1 MAEPTRTVDGE
12 SPPYPSPSYRIKLGD
27 RDITPTVDARLISLT
42 LTECRGDE
50 ADQLDL
56 TLDDSD
62 GALEIPSKGVTL
74 SLAFGWAGAPLVDK
88 GTFVVNEAEH
98 SGTPD
103 QVTIRARSAD
113 LGKDLRDRKEQSWHR
128 TTLGTIL
135 NAIAQRN
142 SLKARVD
149 AKLASQEVAH
159 IDQTNESDL
168 NFVTRLAKRYDAVAT
183 VKKGMLLFLP
193 IVGTTTSKG
202 DALPTITITR
212 ADGDSHRYHTS
223 DREAYSGVR
232 AYWHDSKSAKRRS
245 VLVGQSG
252 NAKRLKEG
260 HASEADARA
269 AAQAEWR
276 RIQRG
281 AATFELSMALGEPQL
296 GPQTPVRVRGWKP
309 QIDETEWLAIK
320 TCHSIADGGY
330 TTKIEFE
337 VARARAAEDGPVE
350 DADWR

>member
-1 MAEPTRTVDGE
+1 LTMAEPSDQVDGE
-12 SPPYPSPSYRIKLGD
+12 APPYPSPSYRIKLGD

-56 TLDDSD
+56 ALNDSD

-98 SGTPD
+98 SGAPD

-113 LGKDLRDRKEQSWHR
+113 LGKNLRDRKEESWHR
-128 TTLGTIL
+128 TTLGAIV

-149 AKLASQEVAH
+149 SKLAGKDVAH
-159 IDQTNESDL
+159 VDQTNESDL
-168 NFVTRLAKRYDAVAT
+168 NFITRLAKRYDAVAT
-183 VKKGMLLFLP
+183 IKKGMLLFLP

-202 DALPTITITR
+202 EALPVVTITR

-232 AYWHDSKSAKRRS
+232 AFWHDSKRAKRRS
-245 VLVGQSG
+245 VLVGESG

-260 HASEADARA
+260 HASEADALA

-281 AATFELSMALGEPQL
+281 AATFELTLGL
-296 GPQTPVRVRGWKP
+296 GQPLLAPQTPVRVRGFKP
-309 QIDETEWLAIK
+309 QIDDTEWLTIK
-320 TCHSIADGGY
+320 TCHSFGDSGY
-330 TTKIEFE
+330 TTKAELE
-337 VARARAAEDGPVE
+337 VFGVPHSDDPT
-350 DADWR
+350 

>member
-1 MAEPTRTVDGE
+1 MAKPTGAVDGG
-12 SPPYPSPSYRIKLGD
+12 SPPYPSPSYRITLGD

-74 SLAFGWAGAPLVDK
+74 SLAFGWAGAPLIDK

-98 SGTPD
+98 SGAPD
-103 QVTIRARSAD
+103 QITIRARSAD
-113 LGKDLRDRKEQSWHR
+113 LGKDLRERKEQSWHR
-128 TTLGTIL
+128 TTLGAIL

-149 AKLASQEVAH
+149 AKLAGKEVAH

-202 DALPTITITR
+202 EALPTITITR

-232 AYWHDSKSAKRRS
+232 AYWHDSKGAKRRS

-252 NAKRLKEG
+252 NAKRLKEA

-281 AATFELSMALGEPQL
+281 AATFELTISLGQPL
-296 GPQTPVRVRGWKP
+296 LAPQTPVRVRGFKP
-309 QIDETEWLAIK
+309 QIDDTEWLTIK
-320 TCHSIADGGY
+320 TCHSFGDSGY
-330 TTKIEFE
+330 TTKGELE
-337 VARARAAEDGPVE
+337 VAGAAREAVSTEAGP
-350 DADWR
+350 